1 VLVVDD
7 HSKALL
13 ESVYKLFDILHM
25 NITGKRG
32 FDMDWHEIAS

>member
-1 VLVVDD
+1 MLVVDE

-32 FDMDWHEIAS
+32 LDRGLARNS